1 LCGGLRNQEKTLE
14 KNLSQAVS
22 AIASV
27 LQPSALMTP
36 AQAAAYMG
44 VEVATLA
51 VWRCTGRYALPYLKV
66 GRLVRYRQSDLDA
79 FLKVRSVD
87 FVEENQ

>member
-1 LCGGLRNQEKTLE
+1 MEK
-14 KNLSQAVS
+14 KFPQAVT
-22 AIASV
+22 AIAYV
-27 LQPSALMTP
+27 AQPPTLTTSALMTP

-79 FLKVRSVD
+79 FLKTRSVD